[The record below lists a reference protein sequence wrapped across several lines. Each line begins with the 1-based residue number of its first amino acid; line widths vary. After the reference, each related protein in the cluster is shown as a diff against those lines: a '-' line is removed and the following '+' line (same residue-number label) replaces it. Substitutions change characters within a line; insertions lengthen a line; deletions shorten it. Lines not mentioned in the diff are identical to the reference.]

1 MALQPPFD
9 PPSYQES
16 LTCQILKSKKSFAAI
31 LPPTAEQRVH
41 VDGDSLYHGASAAGQ
56 DGLVC
61 VTVGEDAL
69 ERVRGATEDNAAD
82 FIWVELP
89 KHLKM
94 QWTQRDLRAA
104 LDECPRF
111 VHRTA
116 DTGFR

>member
-1 MALQPPFD
+1 MPLQTPFD

-16 LTCQILKSKKSFAAI
+16 LTCQILKSKKKLRRNF
-31 LPPTAEQRVH
+31 AEQCVH
-41 VDGDSLYHGASAAGQ
+41 ADGDSLYHGASADGQ

-116 DTGFR
+116 DTGFQ